1 MPGGGIRTVVTLAVA
16 ALLVA
21 GCSGSPPPQDPGDP
35 TPQDAAPASPEPR
48 DEVLPP
54 LPERLTEQTVDWGA
68 CPAPSPLQ
76 GSGDPPGDPWRC
88 GTLTVPVDYAEPEG
102 DTVELAL
109 IMAPATDPRSRIG
122 SLVFNFG
129 GPGGSGVAS
138 LPRSADR
145 YETLGAAYDL
155 VSLDPRGVGESAGVV
170 CRDDDELDRAAQEYP
185 GPPRTQDEEREL
197 LAANRDYAADCAER
211 NGELLAHVGTVDA
224 ARDLDLLRRAL
235 GDEQLHYFGVSYGTR
250 LGAAYAHLFPR
261 RAGRTVLDA
270 VVDPT
275 RGHAER
281 LLLQAEGFQLAL
293 DNYLDHCAI
302 VVSDCPTGEGG
313 AAGHATLTAL
323 FDQLRATP
331 LPTESGRHLTQDLA
345 ITGVLS
351 ALYSQ
356 GSWSYLT
363 DAIRQ
368 AREDGRGDLLL
379 RAAERYNGRDSEGR
393 YRNLSSA
400 NTAVN
405 CADFASRPTV
415 ATVDEQRDAFLAAS
429 PVFGERLL
437 WGLLSCADWPV
448 VGDRE
453 QPPVAADGAGPI
465 LLLATTGDPATP
477 YAGAERMREELGAG
491 VGVLL
496 TYEGEGHG
504 AFGGG
509 DSCVTDAVLAYL
521 LAGTAPADGTVC

>member
-1 MPGGGIRTVVTLAVA
+1 MRGGGIRAVVPLTLT
-16 ALLVA
+16 ALLVG
-21 GCSGSPPPQDPGDP
+21 GCFSGSPTPPAP
-35 TPQDAAPASPEPR
+35 THTPPDAAPGSPEP
-48 DEVLPP
+48 EGGLPP
-54 LPERLTEQTVDWGA
+54 LPERLTRQTVDWGD

-102 DTVELAL
+102 DTIELAL
-109 IMAPATDPRSRIG
+109 IMAPATDQRSRIG

-129 GPGGSGVAS
+129 GPGGSGVAT

-145 YETLGAAYDL
+145 YEAIGVAYDL
-155 VSLDPRGVGESAGVV
+155 VSFDPRGVGESAGVV
-170 CRDDDELDRAAQEYP
+170 CRDDEELDRAAQEYP
-185 GPPRTQDEEREL
+185 GPPRTPDEERAL
-197 LAANRDYAADCAER
+197 LAANSDYATDCAER

-235 GDEQLHYFGVSYGTR
+235 GEEQLHYFGVSYGTR

-261 RAGRTVLDA
+261 RVGRTVLDA

-275 RGHAER
+275 RDHPER

-313 AAGHATLTAL
+313 PAGYATLTAL
-323 FDQLRATP
+323 FDGLREAP
-331 LPTESGRHLTQDLA
+331 LPTDSGRFLTQDLA

-351 ALYSQ
+351 ALYSK

-393 YRNLSSA
+393 YRNLGSA

-405 CADFASRPTV
+405 CADFSARPTV
-415 ATVDEQRDAFLAAS
+415 ETVHEQRDAFLAAS
-429 PVFGERLL
+429 PVFGERLV
-437 WGLLSCADWPV
+437 WGLLSCADWPF
-448 VGDRE
+448 VGERE
-453 QPPVAADGAGPI
+453 QPPVAAEGARPI

-477 YAGAERMREELGAG
+477 YVGAERMREELGEG
-491 VGVLL
+491 VGVLV

-509 DSCVTDAVLAYL
+509 DSCVTDTVLAHL
-521 LAGTAPADGTVC
+521 LAGTTPADGTVC